1 MSQAIETFRDEEHGI
16 LDQDLPSFVI
26 EENGKAIGP
35 INEGD
40 SVILFNYRGDRA
52 LEITKAFEAEELEEF
67 NRGKKPNVMYAGMM
81 QYDGD
86 LGIPKK
92 F

>member
-1 MSQAIETFRDEEHGI
+1 MSQAIETFRDEEGI

-40 SVILFNYRGDRA
+40 SVILFNYQR
-52 LEITKAFEAEELEEF
+52 
-67 NRGKKPNVMYAGMM
+67 
-81 QYDGD
+81 
-86 LGIPKK
+86 
-92 F
+92 